1 LQNAFFQVLLL
12 WEYAQKH
19 VTHNASVKRVTVDV
33 GRSRAYVPDLFM
45 YPAPEFVL

>member
-19 VTHNASVKRVTVDV
+19 VTPNASVKRVTVDV
-33 GRSRAYVPDLFM
+33 GAAELTYLICLYIQLLS
-45 YPAPEFVL
+45 